1 MIFADKRYRR
11 KEFLDKMPLWIRQQM
26 ETAHQ
31 DLSTDVAVLLASSFY
46 KDMGQTF
53 TMPKELMLTAS
64 GIEQIETKL
73 KI

>member
-1 MIFADKRYRR
+1 
-11 KEFLDKMPLWIRQQM
+11 M

-73 KI
+73 KT